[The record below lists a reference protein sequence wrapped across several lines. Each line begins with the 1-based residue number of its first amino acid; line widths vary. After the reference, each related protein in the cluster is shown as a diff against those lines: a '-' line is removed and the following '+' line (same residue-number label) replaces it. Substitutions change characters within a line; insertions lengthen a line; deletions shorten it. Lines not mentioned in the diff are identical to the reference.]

1 MFNIFKSVSYGS
13 LFLLLLSFSPSSTGI
28 NNPTLKEPRL
38 RYKINENIA
47 SSKQALFAQADG
59 LYDSMN
65 LETLGLNKQA
75 FEYAWEGYQYLLKK
89 GKLYREEV
97 LSICD
102 FSQSSR
108 KKRLFIIDVVNKKL
122 ILNTYVAHGRNSGG
136 EYAYAFSN
144 RPESL
149 QSSLGFYL
157 TRNTY
162 FGEHGLS
169 LKIDGLEKGFNDR
182 ADRRKI
188 VVHGAA
194 YVGPDFYNNFS
205 GRSFGCPAIPADQSS
220 TIINTIKNGTC
231 LFIYHPTK
239 KYLTQSKILNG

>member
-1 MFNIFKSVSYGS
+1 
-13 LFLLLLSFSPSSTGI
+13 LLLLSFSPPNTGLINATIKPSPAVSTHIKGK
-28 NNPTLKEPRL
+28 TSETTF
-38 RYKINENIA
+38 
-47 SSKQALFAQADG
+47 SSKQALFARADV
-59 LYDSMN
+59 LYDSMS
-65 LETLGLNKQA
+65 LETLGLNRQA
-75 FEYAWEGYQYLLKK
+75 FEYAWEGYQHLLKK
-89 GKLYREEV
+89 GKLNREDI

-108 KKRLFIIDVVNKKL
+108 KKRLFIIDVANKKVL
-122 ILNTYVAHGRNSGG
+122 LNTYVAHGRNSGG

-169 LKIDGLEKGFNDR
+169 LRIDGLEKGFNDR
-182 ADRRKI
+182 ADKRNI
-188 VVHGAA
+188 VVHGAE

-205 GRSFGCPAIPADQSS
+205 GRSFGCPAIPSGQSA
-220 TIINTIKNGTC
+220 TVINTIKNGSC